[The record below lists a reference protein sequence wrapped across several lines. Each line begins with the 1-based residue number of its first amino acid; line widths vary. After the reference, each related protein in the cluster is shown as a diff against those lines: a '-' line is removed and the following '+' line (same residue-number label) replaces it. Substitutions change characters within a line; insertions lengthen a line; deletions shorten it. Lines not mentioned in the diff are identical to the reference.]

1 MHHKKTFRQSPKQQE
16 TRSTTNVNS
25 LYNDMYFM
33 AIIIIIINSRKLIYA
48 MVILVVIQIESNL
61 NVYINIKK
69 LSNKTSTSH
78 SLEQE

>member
-33 AIIIIIINSRKLIYA
+33 AIIIINSRKLIYA
-48 MVILVVIQIESNL
+48 MVILVVIQIESNF